1 LDRRNKNEYTPNQE
15 LKIFMFEKMT
25 EEWLDFIVACRTG
38 KAHDYEKVGT
48 DVLLTTDIKFV
59 KASQRP

>member
-1 LDRRNKNEYTPNQE
+1 
-15 LKIFMFEKMT
+15 MFEKMT
-25 EEWLDFIVACRTG
+25 EEQLDFIVACRTG